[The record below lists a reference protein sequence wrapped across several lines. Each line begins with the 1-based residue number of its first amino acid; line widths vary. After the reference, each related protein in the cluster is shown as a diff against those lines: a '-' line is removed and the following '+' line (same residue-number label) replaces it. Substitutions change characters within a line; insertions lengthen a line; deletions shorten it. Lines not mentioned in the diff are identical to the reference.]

1 MTAAVVY
8 QINRKPV
15 DWDVFSGVGPVIFD
29 GDVVIERRRSIAGQ
43 LWERIAEVQ
52 S

>member
-1 MTAAVVY
+1 VTAPIVS

-15 DWDVFSGVGPVIFD
+15 EWDVFNGIGPVILD

-43 LWERIAEVQ
+43 LWERVAEGQ
-52 S
+52 T